1 MELKITNE
9 EIDALKNFLGKK
21 YEVMNQLLVSNT
33 EADIS
38 LLSDE
43 VENKPVSISYDRES
57 VIKYMMDIKSVYSL
71 ILKQYYQNGYKSKE
85 VYRGTNIAEI
95 ERLKNEPYIDK
106 FLTATM
112 NKNDA
117 ETKYSSV
124 WSRPSSMNI
133 ILDRTVPYIF
143 IKDFVTKAT
152 KNDVLITPFTRIKAI
167 SNGVEKD
174 ITVKGVK
181 KTLKTFDV
189 ILEKQE
195 LQKLNSNERMGLF
208 NYITEQAY
216 QINKKLDECI
226 TLEKENAENF
236 DQIRKLEQL
245 LSQKEALV
253 EEKELTGN
261 YNDADRKADIDDIG
275 RVNRELNELKDIST
289 NLFEVRKSNINF
301 VNTWKRNIAVYLIAE
316 CCEIENKI
324 CGELGIDMKTK
335 DESQDEVKEEI
346 EEKVEDTESV
356 EEPLKEKTEEEIE
369 KEKILEV
376 VNAENPDVGEKVEAK
391 QPEED
396 KEEVVEVEE
405 KDEEPKKEEVAQE
418 TKVIELPEKVV
429 RDKEL
434 ENNRYIKEADENIA
448 AAEKLLEDTKNLISK
463 QQNHAKIAG
472 SIGSNYSALN
482 NAFEMRDVINTLI
495 NQMRNI
501 KSRIEVLIKDGKSEE
516 ELERIS
522 KNSIEI
528 NTLIN
533 YFNNPKIAIG
543 NSNITRFD
551 EMAII
556 EENELKRGIQD
567 KVRGILG
574 EAELKK
580 IKDDKEIIMDRTP
593 FERFIGFFTGKNKLC
608 DALLE
613 QIELRQRAI
622 RATLARKLSLA
633 HNYSI
638 HEIMALIQMFILDN
652 EEDDSYD
659 EIVEPYINELK
670 NIAEELRRNYIISDS
685 KVQTI
690 IFDKEGRNLP
700 LEDKRMSKEEK
711 AEINNY
717 RFLRKYGYDE
727 NNTKD
732 EDLKYHDTSASEL
745 SRIVSFINTAKII

>member
-1 MELKITNE
+1 MKEWAYSITLLNKLE
-9 EIDALKNFLGKK
+9 EC
-21 YEVMNQLLVSNT
+21 M
-33 EADIS
+33 
-38 LLSDE
+38 
-43 VENKPVSISYDRES
+43 
-57 VIKYMMDIKSVYSL
+57 
-71 ILKQYYQNGYKSKE
+71 
-85 VYRGTNIAEI
+85 
-95 ERLKNEPYIDK
+95 
-106 FLTATM
+106 
-112 NKNDA
+112 
-117 ETKYSSV
+117 
-124 WSRPSSMNI
+124 
-133 ILDRTVPYIF
+133 
-143 IKDFVTKAT
+143 
-152 KNDVLITPFTRIKAI
+152 
-167 SNGVEKD
+167 
-174 ITVKGVK
+174 
-181 KTLKTFDV
+181 
-189 ILEKQE
+189 
-195 LQKLNSNERMGLF
+195 
-208 NYITEQAY
+208 
-216 QINKKLDECI
+216 
-226 TLEKENAENF
+226 TLEKENTENF

-253 EEKELTGN
+253 EEKELSGN
-261 YNDADRKADIDDIG
+261 YIDADRKADIDDIG

-324 CGELGIDMKTK
+324 CSELGIDMKTK
-335 DESQDEVKEEI
+335 DDSQEVVEDVEEVKEEVK
-346 EEKVEDTESV
+346 ET
-356 EEPLKEKTEEEIE
+356 EKTEETVEEKTPEEIE
-369 KEKILEV
+369 KEKVLEV
-376 VNAENPDVGEKVEAK
+376 INAENPIEEKTETEETKEEPVE
-391 QPEED
+391 ES
-396 KEEVVEVEE
+396 KEEVVEEE
-405 KDEEPKKEEVAQE
+405 KEEPKAEVTQE

-482 NAFEMRDVINTLI
+482 NAFEMRDTINTLI

-501 KSRIEVLIKDGKSEE
+501 KSRIEVLIKDGKNEE

-580 IKDDKEIIMDRTP
+580 IKDDKEIVMDRTP
-593 FERFIGFFTGKNKLC
+593 FEKFLGFFTGKNKLC

-613 QIELRQRAI
+613 QIVLRQRAI

-659 EIVEPYINELK
+659 EIVEPYLNELK

-690 IFDKEGRNLP
+690 IFDKE
-700 LEDKRMSKEEK
+700 
-711 AEINNY
+711 
-717 RFLRKYGYDE
+717 
-727 NNTKD
+727 
-732 EDLKYHDTSASEL
+732 
-745 SRIVSFINTAKII
+745 